1 MHSFDHYYCNHSKW
15 AINDL
20 LIATQREHNDSKMI
34 ISSIGAVKVL
44 VLIVHVNFNYPFKL
58 GHKVG
63 PAYYI
68 PVCNI
73 LAILRY
79 FYLQNCR
86 NIGWYFSM
94 PHTSHKKIKPLSAA
108 AMPCEWSTARW
119 HWHCVAQRGGSKQ
132 GTISPSLMSVGEFC
146 GSNALWVVSHSHH
159 TKTISHNHSTVWAH
173 LLDVRSTA
181 NPAVFNSAYTAPE
194 RHYF

>member
-94 PHTSHKKIKPLSAA
+94 PHTSHKKIKTTVCCS
-108 AMPCEWSTARW
+108 
-119 HWHCVAQRGGSKQ
+119 H
-132 GTISPSLMSVGEFC
+132 
-146 GSNALWVVSHSHH
+146 ALWVINGTMALALCRAVRRQQARNHQSVTNECGRILWQQCVVGGQSFTSH
-159 TKTISHNHSTVWAH
+159 
-173 LLDVRSTA
+173 
-181 NPAVFNSAYTAPE
+181 
-194 RHYF
+194 